1 VSADEHG
8 IYTNLRGTTCACG
21 EAKLAGRS
29 FCRKCYFSLPKAMR
43 NALYQR
49 AGYVEAF
56 RAALKLLSLEEPKAA
71 RPQTLSDVFP
81 IDRGPIRRNP
91 YKKGLFRR

>member
-8 IYTNLRGTTCACG
+8 IYTNLRGTSCACT

-29 FCRKCYFSLPKAMR
+29 FCRRCYFKLPKAMR
-43 NALYQR
+43 NALYER
-49 AGYVEAF
+49 AGYVDAF
-56 RAALKLLSLEEPKAA
+56 RAALKFLGLDEPKAA
-71 RPQTLSDVFP
+71 QPLTLADVFP

-91 YKKGLFRR
+91 YRRRI